1 MGGAGWGGMEMQDAE
16 IGTEL
21 REGEKRGGEGRGDR
35 DNERADCSSGER
47 DR

>member
-21 REGEKRGGEGRGDR
+21 REGEKRGGEGRQR
-35 DNERADCSSGER
+35 
-47 DR
+47 

>member
-21 REGEKRGGEGRGDR
+21 REGEGRGGETEIMKGPTAAQERGTD
-35 DNERADCSSGER
+35 E
-47 DR
+47 